1 MINSW
6 HGYCFYS
13 HVEIR
18 FLYFNYF
25 FKGKKTMRKSLLL
38 LAVIGTLG
46 SQAVYAEE
54 AAAPAAAAAETPAYT
69 LAYNV
74 GLYSQYIFRGLTQTQ
89 NKPAIQGGVDFTHSS
104 GFYLGSWASN
114 VSWLEDGGFKSSGSS
129 LELDLY
135 GGYRATIKDVTYDV
149 GLLQYVYPGKTN
161 IAAGAVNAETT
172 EVYGSLAY
180 KWITAKLSVAVSD
193 KVFANPKASGT
204 YYADITANYPVTD
217 TITATVHVGRQEYSG
232 TFNNASNDQYSY
244 TDWKLG
250 LSKAFANGVTVGGYY
265 TDTNGKDAGY
275 AAYDG
280 GNIADAQG
288 TVYVSKTF

>member
-1 MINSW
+1 
-6 HGYCFYS
+6 
-13 HVEIR
+13 
-18 FLYFNYF
+18 
-25 FKGKKTMRKSLLL
+25 MRKSLLL

-74 GLYSQYIFRGLTQTQ
+74 GLYSQYIFRGLTQTGNQ
-89 NKPAIQGGVDFTHSS
+89 PAIQGGVDFTHSS
-104 GFYLGSWASN
+104 GFYLGSWGSN
-114 VSWLEDGGFKSSGSS
+114 VSWLEDASISTGYGYTNSS

-135 GGYRATIKDVTYDV
+135 GGYRGAIKDVSYDV
-149 GLLQYVYPGKTN
+149 GLLQYVYPGTPT
-161 IAAGAVNAETT
+161 AGAARAETT

-180 KWITAKLSVAVSD
+180 KWVTAKLSVAVSD
-193 KVFANPKASGT
+193 KVFANRDAAGT
-204 YYADITANYPVTD
+204 YYADLTANYPLTD
-217 TITATVHVGRQEYSG
+217 TITVTGHVGRQEYSG
-232 TFNNASNDQYSY
+232 NGNDIFSY

-250 LSKAFANGVTVGGYY
+250 ASKAFANGVTVGAYY
-265 TDTNGKDAGY
+265 TDTNGKVAGY
-275 AAYDG
+275 GPASYAG

>member
-1 MINSW
+1 
-6 HGYCFYS
+6 
-13 HVEIR
+13 
-18 FLYFNYF
+18 
-25 FKGKKTMRKSLLL
+25 MRKSLLL

-46 SQAVYAEE
+46 SQAVYADE

-74 GLYSQYIFRGLTQTQ
+74 GLYSQYIFRGLTQTA

-114 VSWLEDGGFKSSGSS
+114 VSWLEDAKSTPGYGYDNSS

-135 GGYRATIKDVTYDV
+135 GGYRGAIKDVSYDV
-149 GLLQYVYPGKTN
+149 GLLQYVYPGTPV
-161 IAAGAVNAETT
+161 AGAARAETT
-172 EVYGSLAY
+172 EIYGSLAY
-180 KWITAKLSVAVSD
+180 KWVTAKLSVAVSD
-193 KVFANPKASGT
+193 KVFANRDAAGT
-204 YYADITANYPVTD
+204 YYADLTANYPLTD
-217 TITATVHVGRQEYSG
+217 TITLTAHVGRQEYSG
-232 TFNNASNDQYSY
+232 SPGGNSNDVYSY

-250 LSKAFANGVTVGGYY
+250 ASKAFANGVTVGAYY
-265 TDTNGKDAGY
+265 TDTNAKEAGY
-275 AAYDG
+275 GKSGEYNVYAG